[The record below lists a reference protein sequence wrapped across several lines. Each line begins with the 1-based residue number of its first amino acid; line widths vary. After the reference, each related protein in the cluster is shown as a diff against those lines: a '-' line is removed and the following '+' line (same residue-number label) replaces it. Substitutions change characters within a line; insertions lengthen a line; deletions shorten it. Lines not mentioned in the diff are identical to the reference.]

1 MTDVKQGKLSVHPY
15 IGGTTTNLIANVR
28 KNGGVDKSHLGTFLV
43 TLVVTLVA
51 APLRFMES
59 MLYARKIRNSTPS
72 PSPIFIIGHWRSG
85 TTHLHNVISQ
95 DTSLAYLSTLQALF
109 PTCSVLLSRSKTL
122 KGLIARLLP
131 DKRMMDNVK
140 LGVESPQEEE
150 FSVSCITTSSHHCNH
165 FPRTIRES
173 FDKYVLFNVDE
184 TERNNWKKAYLSV
197 VKKAAF
203 MAGGRRLVLK
213 NPYNTARIKILL
225 ELFPDAKFIHIYRN
239 PYNIYV
245 SALHDFIKEA
255 EEMGLQDFS
264 EQDFASLCFEL
275 YGKLMK
281 AYWDSRHLVPA
292 GNLAE
297 VSYEALERDP
307 LAEIDRIYQE
317 LELELTPSA
326 RASMSKYLDSISDY
340 KKNKYTYSA
349 SLAQEIGEKWASFIA
364 RMKYTLPEDIVVD
377 NGRAWTC
384 KMDY

>member
-1 MTDVKQGKLSVHPY
+1 MADGKQGKLSIHPY
-15 IGGTTTNLIANVR
+15 VGGTTTNLIANVR
-28 KNGGVDKSHLGTFLV
+28 KNGGVDKSHLATFLL
-43 TLVVTLVA
+43 TLVGTIIA
-51 APLRFMES
+51 TPLRVLES
-59 MLYARKIRNSTPS
+59 VLYGRKVRNAELNQG
-72 PSPIFIIGHWRSG
+72 PIFIIGHWRSG
-85 TTHLHNVISQ
+85 TTHLHNIISQ
-95 DTSLAYLSTLQALF
+95 DKTLAYLSTLQALF
-109 PTCSVLLSRSKTL
+109 PTCSVLLSRSKLLT
-122 KGLIARLLP
+122 KLIAGLLP

-140 LGVESPQEEE
+140 VRLEFPQEEE

-165 FPRTIRES
+165 FPRTIRSS

-184 TERNNWKKAYLSV
+184 TERNRWKKAYLSV
-197 VKKAAF
+197 IKKAAF
-203 MAGGRRLVLK
+203 MGGGRRLILK

-264 EQDFASLCFEL
+264 EDDFASLCFEL

-281 AYWDSRHLVPA
+281 AYWDNRHLVPP

-297 VSYEALERDP
+297 VSYEALEENP
-307 LAEIDRIYQE
+307 LGEISRIYQE
-317 LELELTPSA
+317 LGMDLSPRTKA
-326 RASMSKYLDSISDY
+326 DMQTYLDSISGY

-349 SLAQEIGEKWASFIA
+349 SLAQEIGEKWASFIS
-364 RMKYTLPEDIVVD
+364 RLKYTLPDDIVVQ
-377 NGRAWTC
+377 NEAYWTC